1 MKLRTDEIASVIR
14 EEIEQ
19 YRRDLDVVRVGKV
32 LEVGDG
38 IAQIYGLWDAM
49 AGEMLAFQDGSMGQV
64 FNLEQNS
71 IGAVIYG
78 STDAIKAGHT
88 VRSTR
93 SLLEVPVGDEILG
106 RVVDPLGTPL
116 DGGGELATGLTR
128 PLECPAAGIA
138 DRQPVFEP
146 LQTGLKSVDAMIP
159 IGRGQRELIIG
170 DRKTGKTAIAIDAI
184 INQRATDMLC
194 VYVAIGQKESTVAGV
209 VDTLR
214 KHKAMDHT
222 VVVSAS
228 SSDPAPLQYIA
239 PYAGCTIAEHFMYTQ
254 GKHVLVVYDDLTKQ
268 AAAYRQI
275 SLLLRRPPGREA
287 YPGDVFYL
295 HSRLLERSAKLAHK
309 YVIAPSST
317 PTDAASVRGV
327 DEQVYVGPIGAQR
340 AQRRIESMGEGQ
352 DLKLHRL
359 PDSGGSLTALPI
371 CETQEGEVSSYI
383 PTNLIGITDGQIYL
397 EPGLFFAGVRP
408 AINVGISVSRV
419 GYKAAVPAMKTVAAS
434 LRLDLA
440 AYRER
445 QAFAQLG
452 MELDKTT
459 QKQLARGERMVRL
472 LTQAQYQP
480 MDVLEQVI
488 SIFAGTKG
496 YLDDLDLDEVPQFE
510 AGLIRYMHSVG
521 EDWME
526 EIREDYQ
533 LSRERQKRLSFLI
546 EQYKDT
552 AWKEARRARRE
563 AEAASQDDA
572 DDQDPADSDQPAP
585 AGGDFEE

>member
-49 AGEMLAFQDGSMGQV
+49 AGEMLAFEDGSMGQV

-106 RVVDPLGTPL
+106 RVVDPLGNPL
-116 DGGGELATGLTR
+116 DGGDEIATGLQR
-128 PLECPAAGIA
+128 PLECPAPGIA

-214 KHKAMDHT
+214 KHNAMDHT

-239 PYAGCTIAEHFMYTQ
+239 PYAGCTIAEHFMVTR

-317 PTDAASVRGV
+317 PADATDVRGV
-327 DEQVYVGPIGAQR
+327 DEQVYVGPLGAQR

-419 GYKAAVPAMKTVAAS
+419 GYKAAMPAMKTVAAS

-472 LTQAQYQP
+472 LTQPQYQP

-521 EDWME
+521 EDWMDE
-526 EIREDYQ
+526 VREDYQ
-533 LSRERQKRLSFLI
+533 LSRERQKRLAFLI

-552 AWKEARRARRE
+552 AWKEARRARQE
-563 AEAASQDDA
+563 AEAAGQDDA
-572 DDQDPADSDQPAP
+572 ADQAPADSDQPAP
-585 AGGDFEE
+585 TGGDFEE